1 MLQLDARQH
10 PDDPLWVGTVARFDD
25 DLEEAKADALRALP
39 QKAYFNL
46 DE

>member
-10 PDDPLWVGTVARFDD
+10 PGDPPWVGTVARVDD